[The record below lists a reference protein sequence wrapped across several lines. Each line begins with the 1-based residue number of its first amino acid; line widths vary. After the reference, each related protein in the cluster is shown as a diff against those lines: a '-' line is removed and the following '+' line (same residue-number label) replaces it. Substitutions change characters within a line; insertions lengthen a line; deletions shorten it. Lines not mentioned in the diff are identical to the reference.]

1 MDYNVRY
8 LYGPTGVLVSLV
20 LASIR
25 QPVVVARSQVYVAPY
40 ASGRAGPF
48 EACLNVTSG
57 EEGRCMFAMDCF
69 RARGRHVGICTKG
82 FYFGSCC
89 SLPTYSSSTAD
100 PPRPQRPA
108 PPPLSAVQSPAMPR
122 PPPALPLTPDNLPRV
137 PIVLE
142 SNDIDGP
149 AASSPPFDPLD
160 LSFWPDLLAN
170 IYGLKPQPM
179 ASHKFPYSTFHA
191 PAISANGNNDSASSW
206 VKADVNVTTSTTP
219 STVTTTLKTT
229 VTTSMTLSTSTT
241 TTATTISSTES
252 SSSIGTSTTMG
263 LMKPNV
269 TVIYAN
275 ATVPVESETPWV
287 VPVESWLEEVVE
299 EHTTSIPTTS
309 STSQSPSSTPLPNAT
324 SSTTTSTPTTL
335 QTVAIV
341 DERNT
346 TFALLPSS
354 GPASSSGMQRHGS
367 VAAVC
372 GKPVYRWPKIVSG
385 ENARLGQWPWQ
396 VTLQEKTRRGYFHK
410 CGASLLSKDWVITA
424 AHCLSNV
431 QPESLLVRLGGI
443 DFASVEDKWM
453 ESRVQLF
460 PHPQFNIQTQQNDI
474 ALLKLLT
481 PLVAYQSSML
491 PICLP
496 DKDMEFDGAQS
507 FVSGWGRLGEK
518 SPISTRLQYVGVPI
532 INNTECQKIYQ
543 PINKQIDRQS
553 ICAGYAEGLKDSC
566 EGDSG
571 GPMMVHRRGRWVLAG
586 VISWG
591 VGCARPNQP
600 GVSTRVTEFLDWIQ
614 STLDADSLPVT

>member
-1 MDYNVRY
+1 MRH

-191 PAISANGNNDSASSW
+191 PAISANA
-206 VKADVNVTTSTTP
+206 
-219 STVTTTLKTT
+219 
-229 VTTSMTLSTSTT
+229 
-241 TTATTISSTES
+241 TES

-335 QTVAIV
+335 PTVSIV

>member
-1 MDYNVRY
+1 
-8 LYGPTGVLVSLV
+8 
-20 LASIR
+20 
-25 QPVVVARSQVYVAPY
+25 
-40 ASGRAGPF
+40 
-48 EACLNVTSG
+48 
-57 EEGRCMFAMDCF
+57 
-69 RARGRHVGICTKG
+69 
-82 FYFGSCC
+82 
-89 SLPTYSSSTAD
+89 
-100 PPRPQRPA
+100 
-108 PPPLSAVQSPAMPR
+108 
-122 PPPALPLTPDNLPRV
+122 
-137 PIVLE
+137 
-142 SNDIDGP
+142 
-149 AASSPPFDPLD
+149 
-160 LSFWPDLLAN
+160 
-170 IYGLKPQPM
+170 
-179 ASHKFPYSTFHA
+179 
-191 PAISANGNNDSASSW
+191 
-206 VKADVNVTTSTTP
+206 
-219 STVTTTLKTT
+219 
-229 VTTSMTLSTSTT
+229 
-241 TTATTISSTES
+241 
-252 SSSIGTSTTMG
+252 MG

-614 STLDADSLPVT
+614 STLDTDSLPVT

>member
-1 MDYNVRY
+1 MDYNVRNV
-8 LYGPTGVLVSLV
+8 YGPTGILISLV
-20 LASIR
+20 LVSIR
-25 QPVVVARSQVYVAPY
+25 QPVAVARSQVSVAPY

-100 PPRPQRPA
+100 PPRPSPRPT
-108 PPPLSAVQSPAMPR
+108 PPPMPR
-122 PPPALPLTPDNLPRV
+122 PPPPMPLTSVDTLPRV

-149 AASSPPFDPLD
+149 PASPSPFDPLD
-160 LSFWPDLLAN
+160 VSFWPDLLAN
-170 IYGLKPQPM
+170 IYGLKPQPV
-179 ASHKFPYSTFHA
+179 AAHKFPYSTFHA
-191 PAISANGNNDSASSW
+191 PANGNNDSASTSW
-206 VKADVNVTTSTTP
+206 VKADVNNLTTSTMTP
-219 STVTTTLKTT
+219 STLKTT
-229 VTTSMTLSTSTT
+229 VTTTMTLSSSTSTT
-241 TTATTISSTES
+241 ATTFSSTES
-252 SSSIGTSTTMG
+252 SVGTTMAMG
-263 LMKPNV
+263 LMRPNV

-275 ATVPVESETPWV
+275 ATVPVENETPWV
-287 VPVESWLEEVVE
+287 VPVESWLEEVE
-299 EHTTSIPTTS
+299 EPTTSIPTTS
-309 STSQSPSSTPLPNAT
+309 STTQRPTSTPLPNVT
-324 SSTTTSTPTTL
+324 SSTTIPTTS
-335 QTVAIV
+335 QTVAIT

-346 TFALLPSS
+346 SVVLLPSS
-354 GPASSSGMQRHGS
+354 VPASSSGMQRHGT

-443 DFASVEDKWM
+443 DFASVEDKWT

-481 PLVAYQSSML
+481 PLVAYQSTML

-571 GPMMVHRRGRWVLAG
+571 GPMMVHKRGRWVLAG

>member
-1 MDYNVRY
+1 MDYNVRH

-191 PAISANGNNDSASSW
+191 PAISANA
-206 VKADVNVTTSTTP
+206 
-219 STVTTTLKTT
+219 
-229 VTTSMTLSTSTT
+229 
-241 TTATTISSTES
+241 TES

-335 QTVAIV
+335 PTVSIV

>member
-1 MDYNVRY
+1 MDYIVRN
-8 LYGPTGVLVSLV
+8 LYRPTGILISLV
-20 LASIR
+20 LVSIR
-25 QPVVVARSQVYVAPY
+25 QPVVIARSQVNVAPY

-100 PPRPQRPA
+100 PPRPERPTPTPPRPERPTPT

-122 PPPALPLTPDNLPRV
+122 PPPPLPLTSSDTLPRV
-137 PIVLE
+137 PIVFE

-149 AASSPPFDPLD
+149 AASPFDPLD
-160 LSFWPDLLAN
+160 LSFWPDLLAD
-170 IYGLKPQPM
+170 IYGLKPQPI
-179 ASHKFPYSTFHA
+179 ATHKFPYSTFHA
-191 PAISANGNNDSASSW
+191 PAINANA
-206 VKADVNVTTSTTP
+206 
-219 STVTTTLKTT
+219 
-229 VTTSMTLSTSTT
+229 
-241 TTATTISSTES
+241 TES
-252 SSSIGTSTTMG
+252 SSSNGTTMAMG

-275 ATVPVESETPWV
+275 ATVPVESEAPWV
-287 VPVESWLEEVVE
+287 VPVESWLEEAVE
-299 EHTTSIPTTS
+299 EPTTSIPTTS
-309 STSQSPSSTPLPNAT
+309 STTGRPTSTPLPNVT
-324 SSTTTSTPTTL
+324 SSTTTSTPTTS
-335 QTVAIV
+335 QTVAIA

-346 TFALLPSS
+346 TFAFIPPSV
-354 GPASSSGMQRHGS
+354 PASSSGMQRHGS
-367 VAAVC
+367 VEAVC

-396 VTLQEKTRRGYFHK
+396 VTLQEKTRRGYYHK
-410 CGASLLSKDWVITA
+410 CGASLLSKDWVLTA

-431 QPESLLVRLGGI
+431 QPESLLVRMGGI
-443 DFASVEDKWM
+443 DFASVEDKWI

-481 PLVAYQSSML
+481 PLVAYQSSTL

-507 FVSGWGRLGEK
+507 FVSGWGKLGEK

-543 PINKQIDRQS
+543 PIHKQIDRQS

-571 GPMMVHRRGRWVLAG
+571 GPMMVFKRGRWVLAG

-600 GVSTRVTEFLDWIQ
+600 GVSTRVTEYLDWIQ
-614 STLDADSLPVT
+614 TTLNGNSLPVT